1 MSISSTFEW
10 FPTSLTTLRALQL
23 LSSTSDQPTLGTFL
37 SRIIIIVRSAIN
49 SLPYLTTNWST
60 THIPYEAD
68 PVCMPRSPDK
78 RWPSPSERE
87 DRNRRSGPPPPYA
100 STSSSSVVPSSS
112 ARYDYDYDSR
122 YGYKR
127 DERRYEPRERERDRY
142 EDDRR
147 RTWTGRPAPAP
158 ASGLGDRDREWERER
173 ERERDRRD
181 TRPEYTDSYRPAYG
195 RDSEFDNRV
204 EDYLVNACRHF

>member
-1 MSISSTFEW
+1 MVNEDPLDSGW
-10 FPTSLTTLRALQL
+10 FPRSLTSLSNFSL
-23 LSSTSDQPTLGTFL
+23 LDQPTLGTFSYCYSSFDDQPL
-37 SRIIIIVRSAIN
+37 AFHTKR
-49 SLPYLTTNWST
+49 PYT
-60 THIPYEAD
+60 THNPYEAD

-142 EDDRR
+142 DDDRR
-147 RTWTGRPAPAP
+147 RTWTGRPAPGP
-158 ASGLGDRDREWERER
+158 ASGLGDRDREWERERER

-195 RDSEFDNRV
+195 RDSESDNRV
-204 EDYLVNACRHF
+204 GDNLANACRHF